1 MKPVLS
7 LRGAG
12 HAAGRVIVRRADAVS
27 GTRHPAALGLLVCGV
42 SMMGWAVEAS
52 ASNREA
58 ALDAISRMDSPSNV
72 FWTLYSSSSNPD
84 LDPLDSAQVRE
95 FLGKISGDAHVSY
108 SSSVMLSDLDLS
120 QAPLG
125 NLRRNLSDPEGAL
138 PYWIKVYKGKSRIDD
153 DGNGG
158 KAEQVFD
165 GMMLGGD
172 LPIPGDWR
180 LGGAFGFGDERLD
193 VNSRGAKADSDS
205 YRFALYGGRDLN
217 LASGALK
224 FSGGAG
230 YSEHQ
235 IDSRRSVELITGE
248 ERLSKRYDVTTQQ
261 AFGEVAYHLEFGKP
275 AYIEPFF
282 GLLTLEQRSDSFR
295 ERGGEAALSAD
306 SQRNRLLSTTSGL
319 RGQQVFQVVGRELL
333 LYGSFTWRQLSGD
346 LRPEMD
352 VSLEGSDSFR
362 VRGSELPR
370 NSYLVEL
377 NADYTLAPNIVLDV
391 DYSGVFSTSSRSNS
405 FAVNLRWKM

>member
-1 MKPVLS
+1 M
-7 LRGAG
+7 
-12 HAAGRVIVRRADAVS
+12 
-27 GTRHPAALGLLVCGV
+27 
-42 SMMGWAVEAS
+42 
-52 ASNREA
+52 
-58 ALDAISRMDSPSNV
+58 
-72 FWTLYSSSSNPD
+72 
-84 LDPLDSAQVRE
+84 
-95 FLGKISGDAHVSY
+95 
-108 SSSVMLSDLDLS
+108 
-120 QAPLG
+120 
-125 NLRRNLSDPEGAL
+125 
-138 PYWIKVYKGKSRIDD
+138 
-153 DGNGG
+153 
-158 KAEQVFD
+158 
-165 GMMLGGD
+165 
-172 LPIPGDWR
+172 
-180 LGGAFGFGDERLD
+180 
-193 VNSRGAKADSDS
+193 
-205 YRFALYGGRDLN
+205 
-217 LASGALK
+217 
-224 FSGGAG
+224 
-230 YSEHQ
+230 
-235 IDSRRSVELITGE
+235 
-248 ERLSKRYDVTTQQ
+248 TTQQ